1 LCPLVRAG
9 IENNL
14 HGIVLSHACLA
25 CAYVGDGQTQRAV
38 FQAGK
43 AIEAACGYRPTR
55 QERYFPIAA
64 QILDEAI
71 MLGAQGHPAR
81 DHAATRLLVA
91 A

>member
-1 LCPLVRAG
+1 
-9 IENNL
+9 L

-25 CAYVGDGQTQRAV
+25 CAYAGDGQTQRAV

-43 AIEAACGYRPTR
+43 TIEAACDYRPTR

-71 MLGAQGHPAR
+71 MLGARGHPVR
-81 DHAATRLLVA
+81 DHAATRLLVPA
-91 A
+91 